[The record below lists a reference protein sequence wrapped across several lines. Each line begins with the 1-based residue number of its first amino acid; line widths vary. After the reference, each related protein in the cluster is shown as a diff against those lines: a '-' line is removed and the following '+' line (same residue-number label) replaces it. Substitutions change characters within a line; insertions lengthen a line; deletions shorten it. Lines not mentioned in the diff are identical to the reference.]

1 MTLRSTL
8 SSRLA
13 SGAALL
19 LAAACSLIDPHNM
32 IGRQLGEAKGPPTEV
47 VPSPAPATL
56 GAEAR
61 ERAFDFVWD
70 TIDQRYYDPKL
81 NGVDWNAMRS
91 RYRPLALQAKDD
103 EAFWDVLDRMT
114 GELRDAHTRV
124 ESPRRVELRQRDES
138 ITLGMAIVLLDG
150 RLALSAVNPDSDA
163 WWAGVRPGM
172 FIESIGGVPALDAYR
187 KALGETR
194 RDSTDRARHLRAVR
208 RIMTGAPGSTSTF
221 EFERGDGTRFTATL
235 TRRPHRSPPMERHR
249 ILPSG
254 YGYLQF
260 SEWTMG
266 TAYRALGAIDE
277 MKRAPGL
284 IIDLRNNPGGAAQA
298 VNMLLEK
305 FFVNRTEMGR
315 VLTRSGKPVSLFF
328 GMIEIIKLKR
338 VVEGDKDAYKGPVV
352 ILVNAGSASASELF
366 AGTMQA
372 AGRADVMG
380 QPSCGCLLG
389 FLGYAHIPGGGELAY
404 SEVGFVLANGKRI
417 EGEGVMPD
425 DPVPLT
431 IADLRASRDRTL
443 EQAQLR
449 LASMKPIATD
459 ETR

>member
-13 SGAALL
+13 AGAALA
-19 LAAACSLIDPHNM
+19 LAAGCSLIDPHNM

-47 VPSPAPATL
+47 VPSPANAALDAPS
-56 GAEAR
+56 R

-70 TIDQRYYDPKL
+70 TIDRHYYDPKL
-81 NGVDWNAMRS
+81 NGVDWNAVRE

-103 EAFWDVLDRMT
+103 DAFWDALDRMT
-114 GELRDAHTRV
+114 GEIRDAHTRV
-124 ESPRRVELRQRDES
+124 ESPKRVELRERDES
-138 ITLGMAIVLLDG
+138 ITLGMAIALLEG

-172 FIESIGGVPALDAYR
+172 FIVAVDGVPAMDAYA
-187 KALGETR
+187 KALGQTR
-194 RDSTDRARHLRAVR
+194 HDSTDRSRHLRAVR
-208 RIMTGAPGSTSTF
+208 RIMTGAPNSISQV
-221 EFERGDGTRFTATL
+221 EFERADGTRFTATL

-249 ILPSG
+249 VLPSG
-254 YGYLQF
+254 FGYLQF
-260 SEWTMG
+260 SEWTIG

-277 MKRAPGL
+277 MKGTRGL
-284 IIDLRNNPGGAAQA
+284 VIDLRNNPGGAAQA

-305 FFVNRTEMGR
+305 FFAKRTEMGQ

-338 VVEGDKDAYKGPVV
+338 VVDGNPDAYRGPVA

-366 AGTMQA
+366 AGTLQA
-372 AGRADVMG
+372 AGRAAIVG

-389 FLGYAHIPGGGELAY
+389 FLGYAHVPGGGELAY

-417 EGEGVMPD
+417 EGEGVIPD
-425 DPVPLT
+425 DAVPLSL
-431 IADLRASRDRTL
+431 ADLRASRDRTL
-443 EQAQLR
+443 EEAQAR
-449 LASMKPIATD
+449 LAAMPPSDK
-459 ETR
+459 